1 MTDINIFDV
10 MPGCKLIQCGD
21 EVILAGIP
29 PEVIKAVMLNRYPSP
44 TALLIPDKIVLATNL
59 QNCTEFPLYHFLF
72 LSDGLQNNK
81 KLKILGETKQVE
93 NNEDLLRLTLLGPTK
108 EELLEIGTAEDT
120 IEMFTKEGHYFNLKD
135 ESGNIYPIT
144 QFIENYIFNDDK
156 QIDLG
161 SVKVTH
167 SGFNQYK
174 IEYGSSEKVIDLN
187 TTQAQIP
194 PYPVQI
200 DCTPNEL
207 CKFGIEIL
215 GGATGFS
222 AANASSGLVIVYNGT
237 YMLVDSI
244 PFLDQHLIA
253 RGVAKNQITSIFLSH
268 IHDDHCNLLPLMF
281 SNNKV
286 KIITTKEI
294 YWMAM
299 YKMSLMLDLPIHE
312 IMNYFDLVPL
322 TVGKT
327 LDFYGLK
334 IKPHYTI
341 HTIPTVGARFFIQHN
356 RQVYSVLI
364 TSDNQSLED
373 VDKMLKIGV
382 IDKSRA
388 DKIKSLYQE
397 EVELLLA
404 DGGEG
409 LIHGNPRD
417 AMESQASRV
426 VFFHLDDLPLEFNA
440 TFSVATAGKRY
451 VVIQGDCDFYTT
463 RAIEFLVHHF
473 YGMELS
479 WISILMGNMSIT
491 RYNTDDVIIKQG
503 AESRN
508 KIYLIL
514 TGYCTIVV
522 HDGVKP
528 TIIARKE
535 AGDLFGEMAITTGQ
549 RLRNASVV
557 AQSPVTLCELSE
569 EIFYALI
576 LKERFKDK
584 LVERWDTR
592 KVLEESD
599 YFKDFPSRILE
610 RLAKRG
616 ALKEFAPQETVHM
629 DSEDPYFY
637 IIIHGRVKA
646 PGDAHKTLSSG
657 EFFGDF
663 GFDSKYEE
671 TYVTQEKTSCLVF
684 TKKTIQAILA
694 RTPYLLFV
702 MKNRRYSNR

>member
-1 MTDINIFDV
+1 

-21 EVILAGIP
+21 EVILAGTP
-29 PEVIKAVMLNRYPSP
+29 PEVIKSVIANKYPSP
-44 TALLIPDKIVLATNL
+44 TALLIPDKTVVATNL

-72 LSDGLQNNK
+72 ISNGLQDNR
-81 KLKILGETKQVE
+81 KLKILGETKQIE
-93 NNEDLLRLTLLGPTK
+93 NNQELLRLTLLGPTK
-108 EELLEIGTAEDT
+108 EELLEIGIADDL
-120 IEMFTKEGHYFNLKD
+120 IKMFIKEGNYFNLKD
-135 ESGNIYPIT
+135 DLGNTCPIT
-144 QFIENYIFNDDK
+144 HYIENYTFNDDK
-156 QIDLG
+156 QIDMDSLN
-161 SVKVTH
+161 VTH
-167 SGFNQYK
+167 SGFNQYT
-174 IEYGSSEKVIDLN
+174 IRYNGSEEVIDLN
-187 TTQAQIP
+187 TSQAQIP

-222 AANASSGLVIVYNGT
+222 ATNASSGLVIVYNGT

-244 PFLDQHLIA
+244 PFLDHHLVA

-286 KIITTKEI
+286 KVITTKEI

-299 YKMSLMLDLPIHE
+299 RKMSLMLDLPIQE
-312 IMNYFDLVPL
+312 IMDYFDLVPL

-341 HTIPTVGARFFIQHN
+341 HTIPTVGAKFFIEHN
-356 RQVYSVLI
+356 HQIYSVLI
-364 TSDNQSLED
+364 TSDNQSLND
-373 VDKMLKIGV
+373 VESMLKMGV
-382 IDKSRA
+382 ITQNRA

-397 EVELLLA
+397 DVELLLA

-417 AMESQASRV
+417 AMESQADRV
-426 VFFHLDDLPLEFNA
+426 VFFHLDDLSQEFNA

-451 VVIQGDCDFYTT
+451 VVVEGECDFYTT

-503 AESRN
+503 AESKN
-508 KIYLIL
+508 KIYTIL
-514 TGYCTIVV
+514 TGYCSIIT
-522 HDGVKP
+522 HDGTKP
-528 TIIARKE
+528 TVIARKE
-535 AGDLFGEMAITTGQ
+535 AGDLFGEMAVTTGQ
-549 RLRNASVV
+549 GLRNASVV
-557 AQSPVTLCELSE
+557 ARSPVTLCELSE

-576 LKERFKDK
+576 LKEQFKDK
-584 LVERWDTR
+584 LIERWKTR
-592 KVLEESD
+592 KLLEETD
-599 YFKDFPSRILE
+599 QFKTFPSSILE
-610 RLAKRG
+610 RLARRG
-616 ALKEFAPQETVHM
+616 VFKKYPAKETVYM
-629 DSEDPYFY
+629 NPEDPYFY
-637 IIIHGRVKA
+637 IVIAGAIKA
-646 PGDAHKTLSSG
+646 VGDNHKTFSSG
-657 EFFGDF
+657 EYFGDF
-663 GFDSKYEE
+663 GFNSKYEKAYITVE
-671 TYVTQEKTSCLVF
+671 ETSCLVF
-684 TKKTIQAILA
+684 TKKTIQTILA
-694 RTPYLLFV
+694 RTPYLLFI
-702 MKNRRYSNR
+702 MKNRIH